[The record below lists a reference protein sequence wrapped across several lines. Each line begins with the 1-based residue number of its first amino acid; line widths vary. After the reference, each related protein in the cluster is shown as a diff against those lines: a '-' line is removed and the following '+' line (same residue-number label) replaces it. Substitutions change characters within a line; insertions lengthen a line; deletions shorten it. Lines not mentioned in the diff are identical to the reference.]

1 MSVAQEI
8 GRWSFLEKLGSQVQS
23 KGRQNLNVMPPVD
36 AAALRAGVADGSI
49 KPPSPVS
56 AHAPWTGQ
64 QQHTSRTVQ
73 KFSTLLR
80 AQQQCN

>member
-8 GRWSFLEKLGSQVQS
+8 GRWSFLEKLGSQVQC

-49 KPPSPVS
+49 KFRD
-56 AHAPWTGQ
+56 AWRGTTAAADAAINGFGH
-64 QQHTSRTVQ
+64 R
-73 KFSTLLR
+73 LR
-80 AQQQCN
+80 RPAGGGSV